1 MEFDASRVLAEAMS
15 EVRAAASEISR
26 LLEAAPRADTGAL
39 DTLCS
44 QLDAVAFRARALAL
58 EARIEGLRRG
68 QGAARFTQL
77 SAEIGILADRCVE
90 AVALLGRLRAAR
102 EQGEARYIPAP
113 PLATPGG
120 GIQSA

>member
-39 DTLCS
+39 DSLCS
-44 QLDAVAFRARALAL
+44 QLDAVAFRARAL

-68 QGAARFTQL
+68 QGAARKQ
-77 SAEIGILADRCVE
+77 C
-90 AVALLGRLRAAR
+90 
-102 EQGEARYIPAP
+102 EARYIPAP
-113 PLATPGG
+113 PLASPRG

>member
-1 MEFDASRVLAEAMS
+1 MEFDASRVLAEAMG

-39 DTLCS
+39 DSLCS

-68 QGAARFTQL
+68 QGAARKQ
-77 SAEIGILADRCVE
+77 C
-90 AVALLGRLRAAR
+90 
-102 EQGEARYIPAP
+102 EARYIPAP
-113 PLATPGG
+113 PLASPRG